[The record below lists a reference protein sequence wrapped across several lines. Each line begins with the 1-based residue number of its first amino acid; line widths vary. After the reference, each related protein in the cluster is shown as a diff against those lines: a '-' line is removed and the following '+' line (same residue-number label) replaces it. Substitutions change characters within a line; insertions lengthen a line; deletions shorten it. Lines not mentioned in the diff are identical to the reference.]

1 MTAEMRAIFEAAKKA
16 AEAAKKGRKI
26 DLRYDVC
33 PKCGT
38 YCQGD
43 CRS

>member
-1 MTAEMRAIFEAAKKA
+1 MTAEMKVVFEAAKKA
-16 AEAAKKGRKI
+16 AADVKKGRKK

-33 PKCGT
+33 PRCGT